1 MKNWPPCCGL
11 WFPCARGIV
20 LRVIGEPSGQRPGS
34 VDSAAAP
41 GQVHDT
47 ATVTWMR
54 SRLSIGHLPGFD
66 SAITECTGQLHTE
79 SRRTGTRSILQIGQ
93 IPFLSS
99 STSGC
104 IGQVHDNGGR
114 ESPWGRC
121 AAARDVCGTAAAIGT
136 SATVIRSASSL
147 MTTSY
152 VIHPRMLLR
161 RAPRRAGPCVTAA
174 FAAVL
179 AALAAA
185 AATGAATADAPPLE
199 LFLAASSRDAAAQ
212 LVDSVVKSAPG
223 FDAAYRA
230 LQRGRRYGAAQTGV
244 VRLRNKTSDGV
255 EHHYVLNVPETYDA
269 ARRYQVRF
277 QLHGGVGG
285 RPSNAPVGTGTIG
298 ALAGAE
304 QIYVIPY
311 AWNDAPWWSDDQV
324 LNLVEILDATKR
336 TYNVDENR
344 VVVSGVSDGGTGAYW
359 VAMRET
365 TPFASFLPL
374 NGYWMVL
381 ASGDIDD

>member
-1 MKNWPPCCGL
+1 
-11 WFPCARGIV
+11 
-20 LRVIGEPSGQRPGS
+20 
-34 VDSAAAP
+34 
-41 GQVHDT
+41 
-47 ATVTWMR
+47 MR

-79 SRRTGTRSILQIGQ
+79 SRRTGTRSIVQIGQ

-212 LVDSVVKSAPG
+212 
-223 FDAAYRA
+223 
-230 LQRGRRYGAAQTGV
+230 QRGRRYGAAQTGV

-304 QIYVIPY
+304 QIYVI
-311 AWNDAPWWSDDQV
+311 
-324 LNLVEILDATKR
+324 
-336 TYNVDENR
+336 
-344 VVVSGVSDGGTGAYW
+344 
-359 VAMRET
+359 
-365 TPFASFLPL
+365 
-374 NGYWMVL
+374 
-381 ASGDIDD
+381 